1 MNQYEDKFHLRN
13 LKFLKDDFQITRKK
27 EQDSFSISLRK
38 KKKKDFIN
46 FQRFKSE
53 GKIISNQTTQ
63 DPNLTDILSSIRGI
77 QDNYIMLDAI
87 RNLEKLISSSNDHD
101 FSSEINKEDI
111 DILVKLFHENF
122 LGSSSLLLSI
132 FTNLFSN
139 SPQLINIFLEKDG
152 LNLLTSFITEAKFSS
167 IHSEALKAISN
178 ILYEKPEISI
188 YLLKPDLIN
197 ILNENLQS
205 NFLDLIISTETV
217 LCHIY
222 NNKTPLNSQIT
233 MKFLTTIEKIL
244 QNSRNYSNLFWILYY
259 ITQNNTDIFLV
270 FDPCILFPFIID
282 NTESIYAEILNP
294 CRKIIE
300 EISKKSYFLSGKL
313 IKFGLLDKI
322 DNLMDSSKLNFLVF
336 AVKTFADFMKF
347 HEFIENNND
356 NKDLFLRFFYLIDHP
371 DISVKKEII
380 RGLHEILKSKDY
392 KIISQFINQDFIERL
407 IRSLELKI
415 MELNFMIL
423 EIIYELFDVINDLC
437 SYELIDRYN
446 NEFRNKGG
454 IEILEQITADKSQ
467 MIADMAKK
475 IIESFFE
482 CTENY
487 Y

>member
-1 MNQYEDKFHLRN
+1 M
-13 LKFLKDDFQITRKK
+13 
-27 EQDSFSISLRK
+27 
-38 KKKKDFIN
+38 
-46 FQRFKSE
+46 
-53 GKIISNQTTQ
+53 
-63 DPNLTDILSSIRGI
+63 
-77 QDNYIMLDAI
+77 
-87 RNLEKLISSSNDHD
+87 
-101 FSSEINKEDI
+101 KEDI
-111 DILVKLFHENF
+111 DIMIKLFNENYF
-122 LGSSSLLLSI
+122 GSSSLILSI
-132 FTNLFSN
+132 FTNIFSN
-139 SPQLINIFLEKDG
+139 SQKLIDIFLHKDG
-152 LNLLTSFITEAKFSS
+152 INLLTSFIIKTKFSS
-167 IHSEALKAISN
+167 VHSLALKTISN
-178 ILYEKPEISI
+178 ILYEKSEISI

-205 NFLDLIISTETV
+205 DFLDLIISTETV

-222 NNKTPLNSQIT
+222 NNKTPLNPQIT
-233 MKFLTTIEKIL
+233 IKFLTTIEKIL

-270 FDPCILFPFIID
+270 FDPSILFPFIIE

-300 EISKKSYFLSGKL
+300 EISKKSYILSGKL

-322 DNLMDSSKLNFLVF
+322 DILLNNSKLNFLVF

-347 HEFIENNND
+347 HEFIEANNENQ
-356 NKDLFLRFFYLIDHP
+356 DLFLRFFYLIDHP
-371 DISVKKEII
+371 DTSVKKEII

-392 KIISQFINQDFIERL
+392 KLISQFINKDLIERL

-437 SYELIDRYN
+437 SYELIDKYN
-446 NEFRNKGG
+446 DEFRNKGG
-454 IEILEQITADKSQ
+454 IEILENLATDKSQ
-467 MIADMAKK
+467 MIAEMAKK

-482 CTENY
+482 SAQIY